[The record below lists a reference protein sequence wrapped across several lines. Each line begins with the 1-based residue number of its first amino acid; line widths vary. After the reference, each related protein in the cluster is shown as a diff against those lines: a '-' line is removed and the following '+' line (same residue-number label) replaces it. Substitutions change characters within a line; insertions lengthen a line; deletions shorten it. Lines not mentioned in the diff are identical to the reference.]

1 MNSIKKMML
10 SGALGCLISGMA
22 YADGSSPQPVKPYW
36 QDIQVVAVNKE
47 KPRSSFMSYA
57 TEKPPSPLD
66 LRKARTIP
74 Y

>member
-36 QDIQVVAVNKE
+36 HSIRSRKQGKTQKLLHE
-47 KPRSSFMSYA
+47 LCGPRNRPHLS
-57 TEKPPSPLD
+57 
-66 LRKARTIP
+66 I
-74 Y
+74 

>member
-22 YADGSSPQPVKPYW
+22 YADGSSPQPVKP
-36 QDIQVVAVNKE
+36 
-47 KPRSSFMSYA
+47 
-57 TEKPPSPLD
+57 PSPLD

>member
-36 QDIQVVAVNKE
+36 QDIQVVAVNKLLHE
-47 KPRSSFMSYA
+47 LCGPGNRPHLS
-57 TEKPPSPLD
+57 
-66 LRKARTIP
+66 I
-74 Y
+74 

>member
-1 MNSIKKMML
+1 ML

-36 QDIQVVAVNKE
+36 QDIQVVAVNKVKTQKLLHE
-47 KPRSSFMSYA
+47 LCGPRNQ
-57 TEKPPSPLD
+57 PSPLD

>member
-47 KPRSSFMSYA
+47 TQKLLHELCGPGNRPHLS
-57 TEKPPSPLD
+57 
-66 LRKARTIP
+66 I
-74 Y
+74 